1 MDRHA
6 DERTDFRFDYMSRR
20 QDAHQLTPET
30 LEVLAIR
37 LTAPGSG
44 IRDSAVPA
52 GYTYLGQLIAHD
64 LSFDLTKAGFGRQLA
79 VDRLDQAAS
88 PTLDLDALY
97 GGGPLDDDSKRF
109 YVDDTGPL
117 MVTGRTAAA
126 DVYPAFDGCD
136 LPRGEDGDPRKARI
150 ADARNDDNLGV
161 AQTHAALLRFHNRVA
176 DEETTASDPFT
187 RFEQARDIVTRHFQ
201 WIVWFDFLPRIC
213 DPAVLADVLAGG
225 RKAFEPGLGRGVPP
239 TMPLEFSAGVFRL
252 GHSMVRSTYDWNRCA
267 TALSIEDLF
276 VFSGR
281 GGDLDGHDALP
292 STRTADFR
300 RLYDFTEIGRP
311 HLEPPELN
319 VARAIDTRLTRSLRN
334 LPPGTI
340 GKARPA
346 RQREMNLAFRN
357 LMKARSIGLAS
368 GQDMAEFLVK
378 KGVALTP
385 LTPQTISRDD
395 DGMDARL
402 AYALGEAGLRH
413 TPLWVYALR
422 ESERTEDRR
431 LTGVGARIVAETFH
445 RAIEASWTSI
455 FDGSGWTPTL
465 TQAGEDFSMAHLLLY
480 AFEPDPSLLAP
491 LEPPLDAI

>member
-6 DERTDFRFDYMSRR
+6 DERADFLFSYMSRR
-20 QDAHQLTPET
+20 EDGHQLTPET
-30 LEVLAIR
+30 LGTLAIR

-44 IRDSAVPA
+44 VRESVVPA

-64 LSFDLTKAGFGRQLA
+64 LSFDLTKARLGRQLA
-79 VDRLDQAAS
+79 LDRLDQAAS
-88 PTLDLDALY
+88 PTLDLDTLY
-97 GGGPLDDDSKRF
+97 GGGPLDDKSKRF
-109 YVDDTGPL
+109 YVDGTGPL
-117 MVTGRTAAA
+117 MVTGRTVAA
-126 DVYPAFDGCD
+126 DVYPAFEGCD
-136 LPRGEDGDPRKARI
+136 LPRGEDGVLTKACIPDP
-150 ADARNDDNLGV
+150 RNDDNLGV

-187 RFEQARDIVTRHFQ
+187 RFEQARDIVTRHLQ

-225 RKAFEPGLGRGVPP
+225 RKAFEPGLDRSVPA

-267 TALSIEDLF
+267 TTLSIDDLF
-276 VFSGR
+276 VFSAR

-319 VARAIDTRLTRSLRN
+319 VARAIDTRLTQKLRN

-340 GKARPA
+340 GSDHPPR
-346 RQREMNLAFRN
+346 REREMNLAFRN
-357 LMKARSIGLAS
+357 LMKARSVGLAS
-368 GQDMAEFLVK
+368 GQDMARFLMG
-378 KGVALTP
+378 KGVDLTP
-385 LTPQTISRDD
+385 LTEQTISRDD
-395 DGMDARL
+395 DGMDTKL
-402 AYALGEAGLRH
+402 AYALGEDGLRH

-422 ESERTEDRR
+422 ESERRKDRR

-445 RAIEASWTSI
+445 RAIGASWTSI
-455 FDGSGWTPTL
+455 FDGSDWTPTL
-465 TQAGEDFSMAHLLLY
+465 TGAGEDFSMAHLLLY

-491 LEPPLDAI
+491 LEPPLDS